1 MWPSLSESGL
11 CVPTHP
17 FQMGI
22 IYFKTCSVLTLY
34 KWGWYILKPF
44 QIYFKTWSAKRTHL
58 RKQPPEENWIFINK
72 EKFVTLIE
80 LCSWYLSDF
89 PMLGTS
95 LVFSVKVAK
104 NLSQLLTRREALKQ
118 EKKTNVFSNFF
129 YSTRNL
135 CGLRLLDPW
144 CTSVPNK
151 VFYMYG

>member
-1 MWPSLSESGL
+1 
-11 CVPTHP
+11 
-17 FQMGI
+17 
-22 IYFKTCSVLTLY
+22 
-34 KWGWYILKPF
+34 
-44 QIYFKTWSAKRTHL
+44 
-58 RKQPPEENWIFINK
+58 
-72 EKFVTLIE
+72 
-80 LCSWYLSDF
+80 
-89 PMLGTS
+89 MLGTS

-151 VFYMYG
+151 VFYMYGCDIRNGHIPLNGLTDTGV